1 MKQKSNI
8 AVTNVDYIFLD
19 IMHSNI
25 SIETG
30 ITQCADG
37 KEVGELIRLLAASEM
52 INERSYNEL
61 MAQMAQKGL
70 LDKFV
75 DNK

>member
-1 MKQKSNI
+1 MEQKSNVT
-8 AVTNVDYIFLD
+8 VTNVDHVFHD

-30 ITQCADG
+30 IIQCADG

>member
-1 MKQKSNI
+1 MEQKSNI
-8 AVTNVDYIFLD
+8 TVTNVDHIFHD

-37 KEVGELIRLLAASEM
+37 KEVGELIRLLAASGM

>member
-1 MKQKSNI
+1 MEQKSNI
-8 AVTNVDYIFLD
+8 TVTNVDHFFCD

-30 ITQCADG
+30 IAQCADG
-37 KEVGELIRLLAASEM
+37 KEVGELIRLLAASGM
-52 INERSYNEL
+52 LDERSYDEL
-61 MAQMAQKGL
+61 MAHMAQKGL

>member
-8 AVTNVDYIFLD
+8 AVTNVDYIFHD

-30 ITQCADG
+30 INQCADG
-37 KEVGELIRLLAASEM
+37 KEVGELIRLLAASGM
-52 INERSYNEL
+52 INERSYDEL
-61 MAQMAQKGL
+61 MAHMVQKGL
-70 LDKFV
+70 LNKFV